1 MICYFNTTLIGEPAK
16 IVYYIGYEKNHDQE
30 DAKEPYTQEE
40 LLDDVE
46 FFLRAHRP
54 EIFNGEMQSS

>member
-1 MICYFNTTLIGEPAK
+1 MIGEPAK

-30 DAKEPYTQEE
+30 DAKETYTQEE